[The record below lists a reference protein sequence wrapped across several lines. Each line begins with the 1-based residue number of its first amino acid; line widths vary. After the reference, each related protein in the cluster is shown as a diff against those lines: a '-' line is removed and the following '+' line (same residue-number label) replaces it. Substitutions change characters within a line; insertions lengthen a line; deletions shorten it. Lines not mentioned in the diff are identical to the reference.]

1 MCPLYGYTTD
11 TPYANLT
18 FILHTL
24 IPLIPRLTLALQ
36 FNSWAKVLKE
46 AKNIK
51 EVNEPFLWKKVV
63 QVWREEKLEEG
74 GRRRSRRTKV

>member
-18 FILHTL
+18 FILCT
-24 IPLIPRLTLALQ
+24 LIPRLTLALQ

-74 GRRRSRRTKV
+74 ERRRSRRTKV